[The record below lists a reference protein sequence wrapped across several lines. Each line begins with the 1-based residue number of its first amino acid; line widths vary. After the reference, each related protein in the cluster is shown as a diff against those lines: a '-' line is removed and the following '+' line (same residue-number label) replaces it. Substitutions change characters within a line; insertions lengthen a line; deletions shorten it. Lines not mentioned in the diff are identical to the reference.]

1 MPSRPKHMEN
11 ESAVNPSLDNM
22 LGTDIFSIPSPNK
35 PLGAATSKNDPLC
48 HHAETQEAQQV

>member
-1 MPSRPKHMEN
+1 MRQPKLILPMPSRPKHMEN

-35 PLGAATSKNDPLC
+35 PLGAATSKNDPL
-48 HHAETQEAQQV
+48 